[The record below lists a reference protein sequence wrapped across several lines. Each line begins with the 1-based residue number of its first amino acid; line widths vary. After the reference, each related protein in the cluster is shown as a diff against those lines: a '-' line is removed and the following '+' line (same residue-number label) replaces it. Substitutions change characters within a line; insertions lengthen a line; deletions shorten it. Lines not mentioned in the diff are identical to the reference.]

1 MGVSAAAAPPFGAAE
16 LAPPDV
22 DLLVQVRGLD
32 EVWPRLERTAIGRL
46 LAERIAKSELG
57 RSWERFAEAHGEEP
71 RSLAFALLGKDAVWM
86 AREAGDDGEQWV
98 LLSRVEAETK
108 GDRLAAWR
116 ARPLGGG
123 QYLVA
128 AEGLV
133 LAEAPPWLLVASAAR
148 RGLFDEVLQRAEA
161 AGATPAHASL
171 QDRLE
176 PPAHFV
182 DERACISAYLDR
194 APWVTQPTLATV
206 AVGERGIAIELDPAR
221 PEQRPGPPAEP
232 LSFDR
237 PFAQLAGSL
246 QRDHLAVVFS
256 AGGVDLPLGGEWLAA
271 LPEAA
276 VTPALGSVAG
286 PRRIWVLGE
295 TCGGRRDPDRSLKTP
310 AVAFAVEVHEEERA
324 TNRLE
329 HWAESVA
336 VAVNRRFADSIESP
350 VTASPTPWGG
360 RVDLEPLM
368 RSLSGGHPLARRA
381 RLVWTVAADPDR
393 HWAVVASE
401 PAWLR
406 SIAGTIESHAG
417 GPGEGSLADRLIEAS
432 QQAMDAATRD
442 PLDLPVQQGWVRGD
456 AVAEHLRGWCRN
468 ADRFASPERC
478 EEFKVRWN
486 SLAEWADSL
495 GEVQWTVVRSPSGT
509 LRTSI
514 QLQSPSS
521 AVDRGVSALGG
532 SGSD

>member
-1 MGVSAAAAPPFGAAE
+1 M
-16 LAPPDV
+16 
-22 DLLVQVRGLD
+22 
-32 EVWPRLERTAIGRL
+32 
-46 LAERIAKSELG
+46 
-57 RSWERFAEAHGEEP
+57 
-71 RSLAFALLGKDAVWM
+71 
-86 AREAGDDGEQWV
+86 
-98 LLSRVEAETK
+98 
-108 GDRLAAWR
+108 
-116 ARPLGGG
+116 
-123 QYLVA
+123 
-128 AEGLV
+128 
-133 LAEAPPWLLVASAAR
+133 
-148 RGLFDEVLQRAEA
+148 
-161 AGATPAHASL
+161 
-171 QDRLE
+171 
-176 PPAHFV
+176 
-182 DERACISAYLDR
+182 
-194 APWVTQPTLATV
+194 
-206 AVGERGIAIELDPAR
+206 
-221 PEQRPGPPAEP
+221 
-232 LSFDR
+232 
-237 PFAQLAGSL
+237 
-246 QRDHLAVVFS
+246 
-256 AGGVDLPLGGEWLAA
+256 GGEWLAA